1 MHFWLVPLVARLDR
15 QKRIMPNPEKPGQKS
30 DVAIMAAC
38 EFTQYI
44 QVWQLIGWS
53 QLRSRF
59 EGLMQLLAEDSW
71 GTTSPS
77 SSASEADEVSVL
89 ELEAAGSQE
98 HHKHLIA
105 KT

>member
-1 MHFWLVPLVARLDR
+1 
-15 QKRIMPNPEKPGQKS
+15 
-30 DVAIMAAC
+30 
-38 EFTQYI
+38 
-44 QVWQLIGWS
+44 
-53 QLRSRF
+53 
-59 EGLMQLLAEDSW
+59 MQLLAEDSW
-71 GTTSPS
+71 RTTSPS